1 MRALLFLTNFNL
13 QHRILVTSVVRGMC
27 KIKFVFNMGLKPVL
41 KIEPP
46 ADRRAAQRKTHFVRC
61 AARARSKI
69 AIYDRESLNG
79 NRSYISGNSVGY
91 VPMKHAAQ
99 ISSVPAISGRY
110 STLRYARESAPSIF
124 RISSSECEEAISCF
138 SVGTSVP

>member
-69 AIYDRESLNG
+69 AIYKQAAPEV
-79 NRSYISGNSVGY
+79 SGSMCCCNCSKYFLPIFV
-91 VPMKHAAQ
+91 
-99 ISSVPAISGRY
+99 SG
-110 STLRYARESAPSIF
+110 SFDAGGE
-124 RISSSECEEAISCF
+124 
-138 SVGTSVP
+138 V